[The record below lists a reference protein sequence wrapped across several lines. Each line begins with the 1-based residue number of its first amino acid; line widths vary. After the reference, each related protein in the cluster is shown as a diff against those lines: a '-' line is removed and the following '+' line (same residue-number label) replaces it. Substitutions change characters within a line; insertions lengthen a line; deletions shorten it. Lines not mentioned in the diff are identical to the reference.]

1 MQDSK
6 KLIQSN
12 IRSIKSVN
20 GQIVDFR
27 EEDRSYDGKTLN
39 VNSNINGV
47 MSSSKIRND
56 TLMKILNQNNN
67 KLNLETRL
75 KKLTKKNKRKNKKN
89 KRKNKT
95 NKRKSNKRRKNKTN
109 KRRR

>member
-6 KLIQSN
+6 QVIKSN
-12 IRSIKSVN
+12 TRSIKSVN
-20 GQIVDFR
+20 GKIVDFR

-47 MSSSKIRND
+47 ISSSKIRND

-75 KKLTKKNKRKNKKN
+75 KKLTKKNKRKNKRKTN
-89 KRKNKT
+89 KRKNKRNNKRKT
-95 NKRKSNKRRKNKTN
+95 NKRKNKRR
-109 KRRR
+109 